1 MWVCVGV
8 SAEVAEVAN
17 DAAQVCDI
25 ENDRYSSIYVCRV
38 PSAMTHP
45 MKHTLHLTTR
55 SRLQKILAGSRLQG
69 TVSMRPRLRMP
80 SPWSTVTSS
89 MKAFATK
96 SQGRKSMQTAME
108 ERRRFPTSG
117 FEVIETDQLV
127 EEEELPDY
135 RADRFYPVQLGEVF
149 HDRYQV
155 ITKLGFGSSS
165 TTWLARDLK

>member
-1 MWVCVGV
+1 
-8 SAEVAEVAN
+8 
-17 DAAQVCDI
+17 
-25 ENDRYSSIYVCRV
+25 
-38 PSAMTHP
+38 
-45 MKHTLHLTTR
+45 
-55 SRLQKILAGSRLQG
+55 
-69 TVSMRPRLRMP
+69 
-80 SPWSTVTSS
+80 
-89 MKAFATK
+89 
-96 SQGRKSMQTAME
+96 MQTAME